1 MNVQEDEKH
10 NLSVLLRII
19 PLGSEIIFINYF
31 FLLHKLVGMAYIDKG
46 DMNICRKPVAE
57 YEATGSVQGHS
68 KQKELCRGLGCWRT
82 QTF

>member
-1 MNVQEDEKH
+1 
-10 NLSVLLRII
+10 
-19 PLGSEIIFINYF
+19 
-31 FLLHKLVGMAYIDKG
+31 MAYIDKG

-82 QTF
+82 QPS